1 MSIKFDGTNPGRH
14 EHEMLWLTLCDANHS
29 HHSQIRDHH
38 LPAAPLVISL
48 SWPLVFRLLVWLA
61 LNLLVWL
68 ALNDT
73 ALM

>member
-1 MSIKFDGTNPGRH
+1 MSIKFDDANPGSH
-14 EHEMLWLTLCDANHS
+14 DHQILCLTLCDASHS
-29 HHSQIRDHH
+29 HHSQSRDHH
-38 LPAAPLVISL
+38 FPAAPLVISL

-73 ALM
+73 VLM